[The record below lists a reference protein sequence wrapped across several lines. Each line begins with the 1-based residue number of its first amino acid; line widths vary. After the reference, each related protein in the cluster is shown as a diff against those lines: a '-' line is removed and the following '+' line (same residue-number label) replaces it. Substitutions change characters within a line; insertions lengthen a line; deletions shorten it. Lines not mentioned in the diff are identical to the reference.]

1 MDFSKSPN
9 QPVVPHDVLCEH
21 FYRIQTL
28 LELAG
33 VEERSQQPPTHSSPR
48 HVENRQK
55 RTLAVALH
63 CFDQLQVFDG
73 GVVEFQI
80 VPGFEEPQC
89 GDLAQLRELGLT
101 DVMTESTGRR
111 YGEGVVFATET
122 CQRGYT
128 EMLQEEPKSII
139 CIECPTV
146 ERTRDLLARPVPGSF
161 SLSGLL
167 P

>member
-28 LELAG
+28 VELAS
-33 VEERSQQPPTHSSPR
+33 VEERSQQPRLQQPPTHSSPR

-101 DVMTESTGRR
+101 DVMNESTGRR
-111 YGEGVVFATET
+111 YGED
-122 CQRGYT
+122 R
-128 EMLQEEPKSII
+128 KSTRLNSSHR
-139 CIECPTV
+139 CI
-146 ERTRDLLARPVPGSF
+146 S
-161 SLSGLL
+161 
-167 P
+167 